1 MHVEVYSEKI
11 FLAEHSQSVSV
22 APNIIFVVQLI
33 GFFPSKNKVSCQH
46 HKTIIAFFDTKYMQV
61 LLFPKNFK
69 AQAQLFVTDEPSFYI
84 GEIVGS
90 MLFGSI
96 QIYDY
101 FDICFDRVVR
111 AKSCVYII
119 LGTYTY
125 MEPNSITYKSIA
137 HLCI

>member
-1 MHVEVYSEKI
+1 MHVGVHLLKHACQEPKCMYSEKN

-22 APNIIFVVQLI
+22 APYIIFVVQLI

-84 GEIVGS
+84 GRDS
-90 MLFGSI
+90 
-96 QIYDY
+96 
-101 FDICFDRVVR
+101 R
-111 AKSCVYII
+111 
-119 LGTYTY
+119 
-125 MEPNSITYKSIA
+125 
-137 HLCI
+137 